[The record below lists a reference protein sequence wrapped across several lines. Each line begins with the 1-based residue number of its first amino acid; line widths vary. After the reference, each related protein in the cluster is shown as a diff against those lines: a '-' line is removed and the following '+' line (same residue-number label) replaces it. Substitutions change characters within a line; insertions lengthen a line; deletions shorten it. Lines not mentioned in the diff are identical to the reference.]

1 MAQPPGTPACTI
13 QPKAQAAR
21 PMTLATERSISP
33 LMMTKVMTR
42 ATMIFS
48 TDNWNMLI
56 WLPTVRK
63 TGEFAVFSA

>member
-1 MAQPPGTPACTI
+1 
-13 QPKAQAAR
+13 
-21 PMTLATERSISP
+21 MTLATERSISP